1 MKLKIGDQLIGKK
14 QRQRLNED
22 ITSSEVRLISED
34 GEQLG
39 VVSIEVA
46 LEKAREVGLDLI
58 EVGPNTKPPVCKILD
73 YGKLKYEEKKK
84 QQLSKKKQH
93 VIKVKEIRLRPRIDD
108 HDLMTKLNQG
118 RKFLQDGA
126 KLKVTLMFRGREMA
140 RVDLG
145 KLVMEKVLE
154 ELSDVAEVEKDIPLE
169 GRRMSMILNAKQE
182 CQMPKMKTRR
192 GAAKRFKVTGSGR
205 IKRNKANHR
214 HMLIRR
220 SNKAKRKMRQSG
232 IVSSADRKLVKAM
245 LGI

>member
-22 ITSSEVRLISED
+22 ITSSEVRLISEN

-126 KLKVTLMFRGREMA
+126 KLKVTLMF
-140 RVDLG
+140 
-145 KLVMEKVLE
+145 
-154 ELSDVAEVEKDIPLE
+154 LS
-169 GRRMSMILNAKQE
+169 
-182 CQMPKMKTRR
+182 
-192 GAAKRFKVTGSGR
+192 
-205 IKRNKANHR
+205 
-214 HMLIRR
+214 LIH
-220 SNKAKRKMRQSG
+220 
-232 IVSSADRKLVKAM
+232 I
-245 LGI
+245 

>member
-1 MKLKIGDQLIGKK
+1 
-14 QRQRLNED
+14 LNED
-22 ITSSEVRLISED
+22 ITSSEVRLISEN

-46 LEKAREVGLDLI
+46 LEKASEAGLDLI
-58 EVGPNTKPPVCKILD
+58 EVGPNSKPPVCKILD

-108 HDLMTKLNQG
+108 HDLMTKLGHG
-118 RKFLQDGA
+118 RKFLNDGA

-169 GRRMSMILNAKQE
+169 GRRMSMILNAK
-182 CQMPKMKTRR
+182 
-192 GAAKRFKVTGSGR
+192 
-205 IKRNKANHR
+205 
-214 HMLIRR
+214 
-220 SNKAKRKMRQSG
+220 
-232 IVSSADRKLVKAM
+232 
-245 LGI
+245 